1 MPRRKQ
7 VLPRY
12 RSLKSG
18 MTETNS
24 DAVLCCE
31 CGRPI
36 GPDEPRHVLILGAE
50 DGEQVRLSPRCIDCG
65 PSRSEK

>member
-1 MPRRKQ
+1 M
-7 VLPRY
+7 
-12 RSLKSG
+12 S

-24 DAVLCCE
+24 DAPLCFE

-36 GPDEPRHVLILGAE
+36 GPDDPRHVLVLGAE
-50 DGEQVRLSPRCIDCG
+50 DGEQVRITLRCIDCG

>member
-1 MPRRKQ
+1 
-7 VLPRY
+7 
-12 RSLKSG
+12 
-18 MTETNS
+18 MTETNN

-50 DGEQVRLSPRCIDCG
+50 GGEQLRITPRCIDCG

>member
-1 MPRRKQ
+1 MCF
-7 VLPRY
+7 
-12 RSLKSG
+12 SLTNAVAIRVS

-24 DAVLCCE
+24 DAVLCFE

-50 DGEQVRLSPRCIDCG
+50 DGEEVRITRRCIDCG
-65 PSRSEK
+65 PSRTEK